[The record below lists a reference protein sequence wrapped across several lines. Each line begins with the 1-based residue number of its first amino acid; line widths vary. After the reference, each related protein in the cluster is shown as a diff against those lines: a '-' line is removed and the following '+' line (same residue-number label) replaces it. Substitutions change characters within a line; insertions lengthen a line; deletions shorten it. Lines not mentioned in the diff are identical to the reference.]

1 LILLGIET
9 ATEICGVALLQDGLL
24 LGEYRLNV
32 KNEHARWLARA
43 ISALCAD
50 VHVTVRE
57 IDGLAI
63 SIGPGSF
70 TGLRIGLSMAKG
82 LALNRNMKIAAV
94 PTLQA
99 LASQAPVRDGFICPV
114 LKARSEEYY
123 YALFERSHY
132 NDIEKKSV
140 QVLPLEQLF
149 ASLPAGTTVVGKLP
163 DLIGHVDTSLYH
175 LVEDY
180 WSHLCAFTIGRIGYR
195 MMLSGQIDDIE
206 SLEPRYFQDFIT
218 GSIKT
223 TVV

>member
-1 LILLGIET
+1 VILLGIET

-50 VHVTVRE
+50 VHLTVQE

-123 YALFERSHY
+123 FTLFERS
-132 NDIEKKSV
+132 NNTDIEKKSV
-140 QVLPLEQLF
+140 QVLPLAQLF
-149 ASLPAGTTVVGKLP
+149 ASLPAGTVVIGKLP
-163 DLIGHVDTSLYH
+163 DLIGHIDTSLYH
-175 LVEDY
+175 LVEDH
-180 WSHLCAFTIGRIGYR
+180 WSLLSAFNIARIGNK
-195 MMLSGQIDDIE
+195 MILSGQTHDIE
-206 SLEPRYFQDFIT
+206 TLEPRYFQDFIT